1 MTAEAIIYTI
11 LWASAAIATKFGL
24 MAGPPLMLASFRFTF
39 AGVFLL
45 IIRRITY
52 HPLIPPRRWWR
63 PLFILGAL
71 NTTVYLG
78 ASFIALTVIPAGL
91 FNLFVATNPLMVLL
105 VERFVLHRI
114 ITRNQWVGLILATAG
129 LALGAGQSLWQWQT
143 PMWSLALIVLGQ
155 TAMALGSVYFH
166 VSHIDLPNIEVNM
179 WQLLTGATLLWPVAL
194 GTEGTVPIHWNAQ
207 WWGAL
212 VWLIGGVSIGAML
225 LWFHLL
231 RHGGARQ
238 ASFWLLLT
246 PVIGYILGWL
256 LLHEFITWANIGATL
271 LVIGGLIL
279 AQLSAPAAPR
289 RKQTHS
295 TNY

>member
-24 MAGPPLMLASFRFTF
+24 MAGPPLMLAGFRFTF
-39 AGVFLL
+39 AGVILL
-45 IIRRITY
+45 IIRRITR

-78 ASFIALTVIPAGL
+78 ASFVALTVMPAGL

-105 VERFVLHRI
+105 VERFVLHRT
-114 ITRNQWVGLILATAG
+114 ITRNQWAGLILATIG
-129 LALGAGQSLWQWQT
+129 LALGAGQSIWQWHT
-143 PMWSLALIVLGQ
+143 PIWSLALIVLGQ
-155 TAMALGSVYFH
+155 TAMAIGSIYFH
-166 VSHIDLPNIEVNM
+166 VRRIDLPNMAVNM
-179 WQLLTGATLLWPVAL
+179 WQLLIGATLLWPIAL
-194 GTEGTVPIHWNAQ
+194 GTERTVPIHWNAE

-225 LWFHLL
+225 FWFHLL

-256 LLHEFITWANIGATL
+256 LLHESFTWADLGATL

-279 AQLSAPAAPR
+279 AQISIPAAPAE
-289 RKQTHS
+289 TPS